1 MEEVKGKLIALGGG
15 DDDGL
20 IKLIHSKICSLT
32 SKIEVIATA
41 ATEVEESGKAYK
53 EAFEELGCNNVRFMR
68 IDENHKADTQDNLK
82 RIEQADVIFFTGGDQ
97 VRLASFLNGTRLL
110 DLLRKKYREES
121 IIIAGTS
128 AGAAVMSDKMI
139 YDGYGHYSLIK
150 GEMKTT
156 TGCSFIKKVYIDTH
170 FAERGR
176 FGRLA
181 HAVAHDPD
189 YIGIGLSEETGII
202 IKKGNQVEVFGPGV
216 VTIIDASSVRFSNVH
231 EVEENE
237 PIAVENLRMHLLV
250 NGYRYCLREHLFQPV
265 PKPALAGVID
275 AAGPIVPM
283 HTVVGGPAAGPTE
296 EL

>member
-15 DDDGL
+15 YDDGL

-32 SKIEVIATA
+32 SRIEVIATA
-41 ATEVEESGKAYK
+41 ATEAEESGQAYK
-53 EAFEELGCNNVRFMR
+53 EAFEELGCHNVRFMR
-68 IDENHKADTQDNLK
+68 IDEEHEADIPDNLK
-82 RIEQADVIFFTGGDQ
+82 RIKQADVIFFTGGDQ
-97 VRLASFLNGTRLL
+97 VRLASFLNGSE
-110 DLLRKKYREES
+110 LLRILRKRYREEE
-121 IIIAGTS
+121 IIVAGTS
-128 AGAAVMSDKMI
+128 AGAAIMSDRMI

-156 TGCSFIKKVYIDTH
+156 TGCSFIKKVFIDTH

-216 VTIIDASSVRFSNVH
+216 VTIIDASEVAFSNLR

-237 PIAVENLRMHLLV
+237 PIAVENLKMHLLV
-250 NGYRYCLREHLFQPV
+250 NGYRYCLKEHLFQPV
-265 PKPALAGVID
+265 AATATLIHVDNSAVPAKG
-275 AAGPIVPM
+275 
-283 HTVVGGPAAGPTE
+283 
-296 EL
+296 

>member
-32 SKIEVIATA
+32 SYIEVIATA
-41 ATEVEESGKAYK
+41 ATEAEESGQAYK
-53 EAFEELGCNNVRFMR
+53 AAFEELGCHNVRFMR
-68 IDENHKADTQDNLK
+68 IDEEHSADTADNLN
-82 RIEQADVIFFTGGDQ
+82 RIKKANVIFFTGGDQ
-97 VRLASFLNGTRLL
+97 VRLADFLNGTKLL
-110 DLLRKKYREES
+110 DILRRRYIEEEV
-121 IIIAGTS
+121 IIAGTS
-128 AGAAVMSDKMI
+128 AGAAIMSDKMI

-156 TGCSFIKKVYIDTH
+156 TGCSFIKKVFIDTH

-189 YIGIGLSEETGII
+189 YIGIGLSEETGIV

-216 VTIIDASSVRFSNVH
+216 VTIIDASQVAFSNVRAAA
-231 EVEENE
+231 ENE
-237 PIAVENLRMHLLV
+237 PIAVENLKMHLLV
-250 NGYRYCLREHLFQPV
+250 NGYRYCLKEHLFQPIV
-265 PKPALAGVID
+265 TFGTLIPVENAAVLATEK
-275 AAGPIVPM
+275 
-283 HTVVGGPAAGPTE
+283 HPAANGTAKAN
-296 EL
+296 